1 MASMTAQHAISVRGL
16 RKSYGELT
24 VLDGIDLDVPAGT
37 VFALLGPN
45 GAGKTTTVQ
54 NCWTRNGRELRHD
67 ALAPELSSS
76 KTCPVAPH
84 VENRPRSDF

>member
-37 VFALLGPN
+37 V
-45 GAGKTTTVQ
+45 
-54 NCWTRNGRELRHD
+54 
-67 ALAPELSSS
+67 SSS
-76 KTCPVAPH
+76 AQALWK
-84 VENRPRSDF
+84 RSEC